1 MPYFALQATPMWV
14 PLAWS
19 AVFAAINLF
28 QFSRLIVER
37 RPVQLTPD
45 EEAARELL
53 FQDLMPR
60 KVLQVLS
67 IGSWTTLQKGE
78 QLIEQGKRTDAIS
91 LIIRGKVRVTKD
103 KDVLGELIAGNL
115 VGSALLLSGVAAN
128 VGAVALEPVRAMRW
142 ETEILEK
149 YLDANP
155 ETRIIMQGHLARD
168 LAGKLASYVDGR
180 TS

>member
-1 MPYFALQATPMWV
+1 MPGDDKLVAPRVHELLSNPPRRPKPATPE
-14 PLAWS
+14 S
-19 AVFAAINLF
+19 AAQVGGQWDVEIAYTRDHAVHTLF
-28 QFSRLIVER
+28 LE
-37 RPVQLTPD
+37 
-45 EEAARELL
+45 
-53 FQDLMPR
+53 
-60 KVLQVLS
+60 
-67 IGSWTTLQKGE
+67 QKGE